1 MVRNAQSCRDMKT
14 SPSVASEALKMMLGE
29 RNLKATFAADL
40 EVGPDRLSKWL
51 AGAEQPLLRYA
62 VSIEGLL
69 GLSPRFWE
77 ETPTK
82 EAVGA
87 AIVDA
92 EKVRPGGLAALR
104 KRAEGRREK
113 GAA

>member
-1 MVRNAQSCRDMKT
+1 
-14 SPSVASEALKMMLGE
+14 MLGE
-29 RNLKATFAADL
+29 RNLKATLAADL

-62 VSIEGLL
+62 VAIEDLL

-77 ETPTK
+77 EAPTS
-82 EAVGA
+82 EGVTTAVL
-87 AIVDA
+87 DA
-92 EKVRPGGLAALR
+92 EKTRPGGLAALR